1 MPLAVRDNALVGARV
16 AFAAVLVGLFSPV
29 RRLSL
34 LWQRWLR
41 TRSERHRLVDYGGT
55 AI

>member
-1 MPLAVRDNALVGARV
+1 MPLAVRDEALVGARV
-16 AFAAVLVGLFSPV
+16 AFAAVLIGLFSSV

-34 LWQRWLR
+34 LWQRCLR
-41 TRSERHRLVDYGGT
+41 TRSERHRLVDYGGA